1 MSVVVGLVEDWLV
14 SRCSVVHWRWTTCR
28 CVGVRLAVAFG
39 GWWFCYKQIFRQHE
53 HIMATV
59 LETKIITLYS
69 RTYFCIME
77 SFKVNSFAELVKLSL
92 QSTLNFLRI
101 FLQYGR
107 SDYYKKNNTL
117 DFFDQIA

>member
-1 MSVVVGLVEDWLV
+1 
-14 SRCSVVHWRWTTCR
+14 
-28 CVGVRLAVAFG
+28 
-39 GWWFCYKQIFRQHE
+39 
-53 HIMATV
+53 MAIV

-117 DFFDQIA
+117 DFFDQIGLSA